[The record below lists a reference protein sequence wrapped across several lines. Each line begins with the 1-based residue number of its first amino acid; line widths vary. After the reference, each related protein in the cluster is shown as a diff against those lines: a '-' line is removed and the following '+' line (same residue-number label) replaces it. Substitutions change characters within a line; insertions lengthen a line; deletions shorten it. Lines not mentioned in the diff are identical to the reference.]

1 MKRARIIYNP
11 SSGREMVKREMLGI
25 LNVYEQAG
33 YETSTFATTPEP
45 LSAQKE
51 ATRAALAGFDLIVA
65 AGGDGTINEVVNG
78 IAPLAKRPKMAI
90 IPAGTTN
97 DYARALKVSR
107 DDPLEAAKVILKNQS
122 IKMDIGQIQAFSPA
136 EVGKEGSALEK
147 QPVRYFMNIA
157 ALGTLSEL
165 TYAVPSAMKS
175 LYGYLAYL
183 VKGAELLTRLKP
195 VSAKVTFDDGE
206 YEGDIS
212 MIFLALTNSVA
223 GFETIVPDAKLDDG
237 MFTLLIVKKSN
248 LWQIA
253 QLAAQVLK
261 GGAHTHNPNLI
272 YKKTAKVEIEPT
284 NGDPIKVN
292 LDGEYGGDAPM
303 TFENLKQHIEFVANI
318 EAMKTDDTTAKI
330 QEQFVEQVEKLE
342 ATGGHDDLS
351 EETADKAGK

>member
-1 MKRARIIYNP
+1 
-11 SSGREMVKREMLGI
+11 MVKRDMLDI

-33 YETSTFATTPEP
+33 YETSTFATTPAP
-45 LSAQKE
+45 MSAQHE
-51 ATRAALAGFDLIVA
+51 ATRAAKAGFDLIVA

-78 IAPLAKRPKMAI
+78 IAPLEKRPMMAI

-107 DDPLEAAKVILKNQS
+107 DDPLEAAKVILQGQT
-122 IKMDIGQIQAFSPA
+122 IKMDIGKIQAIKTG
-136 EVGKEGSALEK
+136 EKEGQVVK

-195 VSAKVTFDDGE
+195 VSAKVTYDDGV

-237 MFTLLIVKKSN
+237 QFTLLIVKKSN

-253 QLAAQVLK
+253 QLASQVLK
-261 GGAHTHNPNLI
+261 GGAHINNPQLI
-272 YKKTAKVEIEPT
+272 YKKTSKVNIEPL
-284 NGDPIKVN
+284 NHDPIKVN

-318 EAMKTDDTTAKI
+318 DAMNTDITTTKI

-342 ATGGHDDLS
+342 AKGGQHDLP
-351 EETADKAGK
+351 EEPAEKVRK

>member
-1 MKRARIIYNP
+1 MRRARIIYNP
-11 SSGREMVKREMLGI
+11 SSGREMVKRDMLDI

-33 YETSTFATTPEP
+33 YETSTFATTPAP
-45 LSAQKE
+45 MSAQHE
-51 ATRAALAGFDLIVA
+51 ATRAAKAGFDLIVA

-78 IAPLAKRPKMAI
+78 IAPLEKRPMMAI

-107 DDPLEAAKVILKNQS
+107 DDPLEAAKVILQGQT
-122 IKMDIGQIQAFSPA
+122 IKMDIGKIQAIKA
-136 EVGKEGSALEK
+136 GEKEGQVVK

-195 VSAKVTFDDGE
+195 VSAKVTYDDGV

-237 MFTLLIVKKSN
+237 QFTLLIVKKSN

-253 QLAAQVLK
+253 QLASQVLK
-261 GGAHTHNPNLI
+261 GGAHINNPQLI
-272 YKKTAKVEIEPT
+272 YKKTSKVNIEPL
-284 NGDPIKVN
+284 NHDPIKVN

-318 EAMKTDDTTAKI
+318 DAMNTDITTTKI

-342 ATGGHDDLS
+342 AKGGQHDLP
-351 EETADKAGK
+351 EEPAEKVRK

>member
-11 SSGREMVKREMLGI
+11 SSGREMVKRDMLDI

-33 YETSTFATTPEP
+33 YETSTFATTPAP
-45 LSAQKE
+45 MSAQNE
-51 ATRAALAGFDLIVA
+51 ATRAAKAGFDLIVA

-78 IAPLAKRPKMAI
+78 IAPLEKRPMMAI

-107 DDPLEAAKVILKNQS
+107 DDPLEAAKVILKKQTV
-122 IKMDIGQIQAFSPA
+122 KMDIGKIQAFKTG
-136 EVGKEGSALEK
+136 EKEGQLVK

-165 TYAVPSAMKS
+165 TYAVPSGMKS

-195 VSAKVTFDDGE
+195 VSAKVTYDDGV

-237 MFTLLIVKKSN
+237 QFTLLIVKKSN

-253 QLAAQVLK
+253 QLVSQVLK
-261 GGAHTHNPNLI
+261 GGAHVHNPQLI
-272 YKKTAKVEIEPT
+272 YKKTSKVNIEPL
-284 NGDPIKVN
+284 NDDPIKVN

-318 EAMKTDDTTAKI
+318 DEMNTDVTTTKI

-342 ATGGHDDLS
+342 AKGGHDDLP
-351 EETADKAGK
+351 EEPAEQADQ

>member
-1 MKRARIIYNP
+1 MRRARIIYNP
-11 SSGREMVKREMLGI
+11 SSGREMVKRDMLDI

-33 YETSTFATTPEP
+33 YETSTFATTPAP
-45 LSAQKE
+45 MSAQHE
-51 ATRAALAGFDLIVA
+51 ATRAAKAGFDLIVA

-78 IAPLAKRPKMAI
+78 IAPLEKRPMMAI

-107 DDPLEAAKVILKNQS
+107 DDPLEAAKVILQGQT
-122 IKMDIGQIQAFSPA
+122 IKMDIGKIQAIKTG
-136 EVGKEGSALEK
+136 EKEGQVVK

-195 VSAKVTFDDGE
+195 VSAKVTYDDGV

-237 MFTLLIVKKSN
+237 QFTLLIVKKSN

-253 QLAAQVLK
+253 QLASQVLK
-261 GGAHTHNPNLI
+261 GGAHINNPQLI
-272 YKKTAKVEIEPT
+272 YKKTSKVNIEPL
-284 NGDPIKVN
+284 NHDPIKVN

-318 EAMKTDDTTAKI
+318 DAMNTDITTTKI

-342 ATGGHDDLS
+342 AKGGQHDLP
-351 EETADKAGK
+351 EEPAEKVRK